1 MAHDTLMDLCKS
13 ALMTALMICAPALII
28 GMVVGLATSFL
39 QTVTSMQEQTLSIVP
54 KMLAVATAMLLAHA
68 GCKVTIYEALPSI
81 GGRTRRL
88 EFGSPD
94 RRFAFDCGPTFF
106 MMPYVLEEIFAA
118 FA

>member
-54 KMLAVATAMLLAHA
+54 KMLAVATAIVAMLPWILGTLREYA
-68 GCKVTIYEALPSI
+68 VALFKN
-81 GGRTRRL
+81 L
-88 EFGSPD
+88 
-94 RRFAFDCGPTFF
+94 
-106 MMPYVLEEIFAA
+106 AA
-118 FA
+118 FGLAG